1 MDGKKIVSKG
11 KGLQRKK
18 KTIKK
23 WAEIT
28 SSENEDANAENDESN
43 TYYVFVVK
51 KNTLYHQEMMDA

>member
-18 KTIKK
+18 KT
-23 WAEIT
+23 
-28 SSENEDANAENDESN
+28 EDANAENDESN